1 MVAIGVTGH
10 RVLAESDKIVRGVDE
25 ALLQIEKAFPE
36 PPLAVISS
44 LAEAADRLVV
54 HRVLR
59 RQQARLVVPL
69 PLPQPDYMTDFQSHE
84 SKEEFLRLVAKADR
98 VIVMPPTAT
107 RDEAYAAAGS
117 YVLDHCDVLVAVW
130 DGQAPRGPGGTSDI
144 VAQARQRGLPLA
156 WIHAG
161 NRDADTLEPTTLGEE
176 RGTVTFE
183 RLPAQRW
190 GAAGP

>member
-10 RVLAESDKIVRGVDE
+10 RVLAESDKVVRGIEE
-25 ALLQIEKAFPE
+25 ALLQIETAFPRR
-36 PPLAVISS
+36 PLTVISS

-59 RQQARLVVPL
+59 RPQARLVVPL
-69 PLPQPDYMTDFQSHE
+69 PLPQPDYMTDFRSRE
-84 SKEEFLRLVAKADR
+84 SREEFLRLVDQADR
-98 VIVMPPTAT
+98 VIVMGSTTT
-107 RDEAYAAAGS
+107 RDEAYAAAGL

-130 DGQAPRGPGGTSDI
+130 DGQVPRGRGGTGNI

-176 RGTVTFE
+176 QGTVTFE
-183 RLPAQRW
+183 RFPAQRC
-190 GAAGP
+190 GAAEP